1 MFALVD
7 GNNFYVS
14 CERAFRPSLEGLPV
28 VVLSNNDG
36 CAIARSNEAKALGIK
51 MGQPWFE
58 IQHMQ
63 HQHGLVALSA
73 NFALYGDISDRMMS
87 LAAGLG
93 PTQEIYSIDESYIGG
108 LDGIRD
114 LTQRAGAV
122 RERILQWVGIPCC
135 IGIAETKTLAKLA
148 NHIAKDAERKPGS
161 YPADLARICNLTEQP
176 GERRRKLLQAT
187 AVADVWGVGRRIAA
201 QLAEG
206 GILTAWELTQLDA
219 GTVRR
224 RWSVV
229 LERTVRELQGQSC
242 IALEAAPAPKQTIA
256 CTRSFGR
263 TVRELPPLL
272 EAVSE
277 FATRA
282 AEKLRM
288 QDGRAGQLQVFIH
301 TSPHRPGPRF
311 YRSTI
316 LPLQPTADTRR
327 LVAAATAGLRAIYEP
342 GHDLVKAGVM
352 LLDITGPELGQ
363 AALPL
368 DEPANRDHRR
378 LMSAMDAINERFGKG
393 TVHVASTGQTK
404 SAKTWGMRQ
413 ERRTPRYTTEIS
425 EVPLARA

>member
-1 MFALVD
+1 MFALID

-14 CERAFRPSLEGLPV
+14 CERVFRPSLEGQPV

-36 CAIARSNEAKALGIK
+36 CAISRSNESRALGVS
-51 MGQPWFE
+51 MAQPWFE
-58 IQHMQ
+58 IQHLQ
-63 HQHGLVALSA
+63 HTHGLIALSA
-73 NFALYGDISDRMMS
+73 NFALYSDISDRMMS

-93 PTQEIYSIDESYIGG
+93 PTSEPYSIDEIFVGDLG
-108 LDGIRD
+108 GIRD
-114 LTQRAGAV
+114 LTERAAAV
-122 RERILQWVGIPCC
+122 RERILQWVGIPCGV
-135 IGIAETKTLAKLA
+135 GIAETKTLAKLA

-161 YPADLARICNLTEQP
+161 YPADLARVCNLAEQSA
-176 GERRRKLLQAT
+176 ERRRQLLQAT
-187 AVADVWGVGRRIAA
+187 AAADVWGVGRRIAA

-206 GILTAWELTQLDA
+206 GILTAWELAQMDP

-229 LERTVRELQGQSC
+229 RELQGQSC
-242 IALEAAPAPKQTIA
+242 ISLDSAPAPKQSIA

-263 TVRELPPLL
+263 PVSELPPLV

-282 AEKLRM
+282 AERLRK
-288 QDGRAGQLQVFIH
+288 QNGRAGQLQVFIH

-316 LPLQPTADTRR
+316 VPLRPTADTRQ
-327 LVAAATAGLRAIYEP
+327 LVEAATAGVRSIYEP
-342 GHDLVKAGVM
+342 GHDLVKAGVI
-352 LLDITGPELGQ
+352 LLDIIGPEVRQ
-363 AALPL
+363 SELPL
-368 DEPANRDHRR
+368 DEPPTRDRSR
-378 LMSAMDAINERFGKG
+378 LMSAMDTINERFGKG
-393 TVHVASTGQTK
+393 TVHVASTGQSRPTQ
-404 SAKTWGMRQ
+404 SWGMRQ

>member
-1 MFALVD
+1 
-7 GNNFYVS
+7 
-14 CERAFRPSLEGLPV
+14 
-28 VVLSNNDG
+28 
-36 CAIARSNEAKALGIK
+36 

-58 IQHMQ
+58 IQHLQ
-63 HQHGLVALSA
+63 YQHGLVALSA

-93 PTQEIYSIDESYIGG
+93 PTQEIYSIDESFVGG

-122 RERILQWVGIPCC
+122 RERILKWVGIPCC

-161 YPADLARICNLTEQP
+161 YPADLARICNLAEQP
-176 GERRRKLLQAT
+176 IERRRQLLHAT
-187 AVADVWGVGRRIAA
+187 AAADIWGVGRRIAA

-206 GILTAWELTQLDA
+206 GILSAWELAQLDP

-242 IALEAAPAPKQTIA
+242 IALESAPAPKQTIA

-263 TVRELPPLL
+263 TVSDLAPLV
-272 EAVSE
+272 EAVSH
-277 FATRA
+277 FAARA
-282 AEKLRM
+282 AEKLRK
-288 QDGRAGQLQVFIH
+288 QDGRACQLQVFIH

-316 LPLQPTADTRR
+316 VPLRPTADTRQ
-327 LVAAATAGLRAIYEP
+327 LVAAATAAVRSIYEP
-342 GHDLVKAGVM
+342 GHDLVKAGVI
-352 LLDITGPELGQ
+352 LLDIVGPEVDQ
-363 AALPL
+363 SELPL
-368 DEPANRDHRR
+368 DEPPARDRSR
-378 LMSAMDAINERFGKG
+378 LMSAMDTINDRFGQG
-393 TVHVASTGQTK
+393 TVHVASTGQNRPTQ
-404 SAKTWGMRQ
+404 SWGMRQ
-413 ERRTPRYTTEIS
+413 EKRTQRYTTEIS
-425 EVPLARA
+425 ELPLARA